1 MTPPSS
7 ITFHCLK
14 PTRYIVF
21 STPGNYPKLS
31 FCMFTGEALT
41 IYDVLEKTKGNLK
54 KSAVDD
60 LDSDANTIQH
70 ISKQLL

>member
-1 MTPPSS
+1 
-7 ITFHCLK
+7 
-14 PTRYIVF
+14 
-21 STPGNYPKLS
+21 
-31 FCMFTGEALT
+31 MFTGEALT